1 MKQGFRIISGVFL
14 IALYGAIL
22 FGYGLNSTPFEIAS
36 APNVEHAQQFTKVGF
51 PDLLSLTAQTER
63 IVAPVKSSVAG
74 GLKHPDS
81 GLSVA
86 KPINRFYNSFY
97 TQYNFYAQKLVVRM
111 LRTDI
116 IYPFHYFW

>member
-14 IALYGAIL
+14 VALYGAIL
-22 FGYGLNSTPFEIAS
+22 FGYGLNTSPLEIS
-36 APNVEHAQQFTKVGF
+36 PSQNVQPGQQFTKVGF
-51 PDLLSLTAQTER
+51 PDLLSITAQTER
-63 IVAPVKSSVAG
+63 IVAPVKSSVSG

-81 GLSVA
+81 GISFA
-86 KPINRFYNSFY
+86 KPINRFYTSFY